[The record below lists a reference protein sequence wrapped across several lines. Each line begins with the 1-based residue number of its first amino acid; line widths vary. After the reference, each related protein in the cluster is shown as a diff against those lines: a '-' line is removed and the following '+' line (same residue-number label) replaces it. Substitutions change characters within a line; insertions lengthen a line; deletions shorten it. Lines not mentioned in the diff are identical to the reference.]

1 MAWHQS
7 PRGGD
12 RSSHGERSV
21 ESLTRPDRDGIPPS
35 GNLYGVPA
43 NPLCDD
49 GADKALRL
57 MLRDVRFD
65 VRSGTLVVTNRAT
78 GAVIFS
84 GSVKDL
90 AHGTFTA
97 GNMPPPGPG
106 YAAGADSGG
115 IIVGTQH
122 SADPTAAKAS
132 PISPRYDDAKGR
144 TLCPVSVAGSA
155 VRAAHLTCGR
165 ASDSFDGSLARPCQ

>member
-65 VRSGTLVVTNRAT
+65 VRSGTLAVTNRAT
-78 GAVIFS
+78 G
-84 GSVKDL
+84 
-90 AHGTFTA
+90 
-97 GNMPPPGPG
+97 
-106 YAAGADSGG
+106 
-115 IIVGTQH
+115 
-122 SADPTAAKAS
+122 
-132 PISPRYDDAKGR
+132 GR
-144 TLCPVSVAGSA
+144 WPVPVSDARFSERRVLLAL
-155 VRAAHLTCGR
+155 VPAATT
-165 ASDSFDGSLARPCQ
+165 P

>member
-1 MAWHQS
+1 M
-7 PRGGD
+7 
-12 RSSHGERSV
+12 
-21 ESLTRPDRDGIPPS
+21 
-35 GNLYGVPA
+35 PA
-43 NPLCDD
+43 NPLGDD

-97 GNMPPPGPG
+97 GNMPPGPG
-106 YAAGADSGG
+106 TPPAPIPVESSSGRSTRL
-115 IIVGTQH
+115 IR
-122 SADPTAAKAS
+122 SRPKAS

-144 TLCPVSVAGSA
+144 TLCPVRVAGSA